1 MIKKPPAAGM
11 EAGGGNP
18 NGECKEK
25 MLSTSIISK

>member
-1 MIKKPPAAGM
+1 MIKRPPAAGM

-25 MLSTSIISK
+25 MLSYIGF